1 MHKEFLLNILF
12 LIAINLVIKPLYVFG
27 VDLKVQNEVAN
38 YGLYFALLNFS
49 YLFQIFADLG
59 IYQYNNRRVAQERH
73 WFGKHFPH
81 LLSLK
86 GGLSV
91 GFLALSLMVAI
102 LLGYQGRAL
111 YLLCFLLLNQIFI
124 TLTFFFRS
132 NLSGL
137 EYYRLD
143 SLLSV
148 LDKLLL
154 VCLGIPL
161 LWGPWNWT
169 VSLEG
174 FVYLQSIAFGSTT
187 LIAFLACWRL
197 VEHPLRWSWKWPLL
211 RVILK
216 QSLPFSLVVL
226 LMSLYTRIDAVMIER
241 ILYDPYEGTGIVQ
254 GNIYA
259 AAYRLLDAVN
269 MVGYLFAGLLLPMF
283 ARQIK
288 AQTDVLPLLSLST
301 RLMLV
306 ITGSFSAAVCT
317 HATSIME
324 LLYTDYHPDMAGVL
338 IWLMLGFNAIG
349 IIHIV
354 GTLLTARGNL
364 RAMNTVFVAGIFL
377 NASTNWVLIP
387 QYGAWGA
394 AVCTLLTQG
403 LVALLEWVLVQ
414 HWLQLDWRQSSLWW
428 QVPLFIGGLVSIN
441 YGCLQGSWGWG
452 WSFVGAGLLSV
463 GWAMLIGLLNIKRIL
478 STFGQKTL

>member
-1 MHKEFLLNILF
+1 MNKEFLLNIFF
-12 LIAINLVIKPLYVFG
+12 LITINLVIKPLYVFG
-27 VDLKVQNEVAN
+27 VDLKVQNEVSN

-59 IYQYNNRRVAQERH
+59 IYQYNNRRVAQEAH
-73 WFGKHFPH
+73 WFGKYFPH

-86 GGLSV
+86 GGLAV
-91 GFLALSLMVAI
+91 GFIALSLLVAL
-102 LLGYQGRAL
+102 LLGYRGQAL

-132 NLSGL
+132 NLSGQ

-154 VCLGIPL
+154 VCLGLPL
-161 LWGPWNWT
+161 LWGPWGWT
-169 VSLEG
+169 VTLEG
-174 FVYLQSIAFGSTT
+174 FVYLQSIAFGSTS
-187 LIAFLACWRL
+187 LVAFIACWRL
-197 VEHPLRWSWKWPLL
+197 LEQPLRWSWKLPLL

-241 ILYDPYEGTGIVQ
+241 LLYADGTGIVQ

-283 ARQIK
+283 ARQLQAK
-288 AQTDVLPLLSLST
+288 EPVLPLLSLSA

-317 HATSIME
+317 HADDLMQ
-324 LLYTDYHPDMAGVL
+324 LLYNDYHPDMSGVL
-338 IWLMLGFNAIG
+338 VWLMLGFNAIG
-349 IIHIV
+349 VIHIV

-364 RAMNTVFVAGIFL
+364 RAMNTVFVAGILL
-377 NASTNWVLIP
+377 NASANWLLIP
-387 QYGAWGA
+387 RYGAWGA
-394 AVCTLLTQG
+394 AICTLLTQG
-403 LVALLEWVLVQ
+403 LVALLEWGLVQ
-414 HWLQLDWRQSSLWW
+414 RWLQPDWRRSSLWW
-428 QVPLFIGGLVSIN
+428 QVPLFVLGLVGIN
-441 YGCLQGSWGWG
+441 YGCLYLTWWWG
-452 WSFVGAGLLSV
+452 WSFVVAGLLSV
-463 GWAMLIGLLNIKRIL
+463 GWSLAIGLLNSQLIL
-478 STFGQKTL
+478 SMFKQKTL

>member
-12 LIAINLVIKPLYVFG
+12 LITINLVIKPLYVFG
-27 VDLKVQNEVAN
+27 VDLKVQNEVAQ

-59 IYQYNNRRVAQERH
+59 IFQYNNRRVAQQAH
-73 WFGKHFPH
+73 WFDKYFPH

-86 GGLSV
+86 GGLAV
-91 GFLALSLMVAI
+91 GFLALSLLVAVG
-102 LLGYQGRAL
+102 LGYQGRAL
-111 YLLCFLLLNQIFI
+111 YLLCFLLLNQVFI

-137 EYYRLD
+137 AHYRLD

-161 LWGPWNWT
+161 LWGPWQWEVT
-169 VSLEG
+169 LEG
-174 FVYLQSIAFGSTT
+174 FVYLQSVAFGSTA
-187 LIAFLACWRL
+187 LIAFVACWRL
-197 VEHPLRWSWKWPLL
+197 LKRPLRWSWKAPLL
-211 RVILK
+211 KVILK

-226 LMSLYTRIDAVMIER
+226 LMSLYTRIDAVMIDR
-241 ILYDPYEGTGIVQ
+241 LLHDSVTGQGIEQ

-283 ARQIK
+283 SRQLQEKTSI
-288 AQTDVLPLLSLST
+288 LPLLSLSA
-301 RLMLV
+301 RMMLV
-306 ITGSFSAAVCT
+306 VTVSFSLAVCT
-317 HATSIME
+317 HASDIMQ
-324 LLYTDYHPDMAGVL
+324 LLYTDYHSDMSDVL
-338 IWLMLGFNAIG
+338 LWLMLGFNAIG
-349 IIHIV
+349 MIHIA

-364 RAMNTVFVAGIFL
+364 KAMNTVFVMGILL
-377 NASTNWVLIP
+377 NISCNWMLIP
-387 QYGAWGA
+387 QYGALGA

-403 LVALLEWVLVQ
+403 LVALLEWGLVART
-414 HWLQLDWRQSSLWW
+414 LPTNALRSTLWW
-428 QVPLFIGGLVSIN
+428 QLPLFVVGVWGLN
-441 YGCLQGSWGWG
+441 QGLATLSWWWG
-452 WSFVGAGLLSV
+452 WSFALAGLLSL
-463 GWAMLIGLLNIKRIL
+463 GWAMITRMLDHRRIL
-478 STFGQKTL
+478 ILFKPKNL